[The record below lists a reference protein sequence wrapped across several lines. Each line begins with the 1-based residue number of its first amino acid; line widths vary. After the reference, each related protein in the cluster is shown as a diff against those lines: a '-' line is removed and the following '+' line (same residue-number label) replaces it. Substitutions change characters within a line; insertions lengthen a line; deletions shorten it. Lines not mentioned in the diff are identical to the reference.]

1 MRGGPRG
8 HGAASARERG
18 GGAEPG
24 GAAVQVVRWATSP
37 HPPVGPVSVLPQDG
51 DARMA
56 GVSDGMLHTV
66 DDEVRRNSD
75 DRDAGVA
82 DGVVTLTGTA
92 DHKFQT
98 KEAEFVARTIMG
110 VADVYDEVELVGPTP
125 SVQDVEQSI
134 RRALGTEA
142 DVAMDGIVVTASP
155 GTVTLTGTVRSWAQR
170 HAAVAAASDVAR
182 VRTVHDRLS
191 ISY

>member
-1 MRGGPRG
+1 MGDEPLGEAPLYENVANELDVELLSEHRRDDADVCADVV
-8 HGAASARERG
+8 GALRSDPVVPDTIHAR
-18 GGAEPG
+18 
-24 GAAVQVVRWATSP
+24 
-37 HPPVGPVSVLPQDG
+37 
-51 DARMA
+51 
-56 GVSDGMLHTV
+56 
-66 DDEVRRNSD
+66 
-75 DRDAGVA
+75 VA

-92 DHKFQT
+92 DHKFEC

-134 RRALGTEA
+134 RRALGPDA
-142 DVAMDGIVVTASP
+142 DVGTDGVVVTASP

-170 HAAVAAASDVAR
+170 HAAVAAASDVAG